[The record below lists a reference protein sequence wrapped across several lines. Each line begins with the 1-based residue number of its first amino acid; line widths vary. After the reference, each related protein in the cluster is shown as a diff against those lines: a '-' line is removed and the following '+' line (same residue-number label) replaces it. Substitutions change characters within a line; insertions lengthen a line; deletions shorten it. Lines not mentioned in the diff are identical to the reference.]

1 MTGSRAHLATRLA
14 LGLFA
19 CLIAGTLAA
28 RAEVKPFWHD
38 EIYTIV
44 GAQLPSFRVLW
55 HADREGLD
63 LAPPLNTAV
72 TMAVLK
78 LARPGRVAV
87 RLPAIAGF
95 LCAAWAAFE
104 IVRRRA
110 GAMSGLCAV
119 LVLCFTAALRFADEA
134 RGYGLMLGCF
144 GLALYGWS
152 EAAHG
157 RRRRVHLPLLAGSL
171 AAGCWAQYFGAIAFA
186 PIAAGEAVRS
196 IERRSLDLPIWAAL
210 AAGAGAVL
218 PLLPLI
224 HTAEAQAGTFWAH
237 ATLRALPSLYAFLLE
252 PLIWRPVAYVAAAI
266 LVIATAERT
275 LGRTATPRGLPAYE
289 IVAGLTALLIPAIGL
304 LGAAASTGTFAD
316 RYALDGALG
325 FAIVIPL
332 LISIVTGGRRVA
344 TAILPAVLLY
354 AFLPGAYRS
363 IRQARDPFVNP
374 FDERPTLAADAR
386 GTEAVVITGGLM
398 YLQLWYYAPRD
409 LRQHLW
415 YVADPAEALRFTG
428 TDTADRGYQEL
439 RRWAAVQAPD
449 YASFT
454 ATHSSFLLYGA
465 GSGWISDRLKAD
477 GARFDLI
484 GRELGAP
491 IMRVTR
497 APTTGGTS
505 D

>member
-1 MTGSRAHLATRLA
+1 MTGSRARLATRLA
-14 LGLFA
+14 LALFA
-19 CLIAGTLAA
+19 CVLAGTLVA
-28 RAEVKPFWHD
+28 RAQVKPFWHD

-63 LAPPLNTAV
+63 LSPPLNTAA
-72 TMAVLK
+72 TMAVLTVM
-78 LARPGRVAV
+78 RPGRVSV
-87 RLPAIAGF
+87 RLPALAGF

-119 LVLCFTAALRFADEA
+119 LVLCFTAALRFAYEA

-144 GLALYGWS
+144 GVALYGWS
-152 EAAHG
+152 EAAQG
-157 RRRRVHLPLLAGSL
+157 RRRRVHLPLLALSL

-186 PIAAGEAVRS
+186 PVLAGEAVRS
-196 IERRSLDLPIWAAL
+196 IERRTLDLPIWAAL

-237 ATLRALPSLYAFLLE
+237 ALVRNLPSLYGFVLE
-252 PLIWRPVAYVAAAI
+252 PLIWRPVGYVAVAI
-266 LVIATAERT
+266 LLITVAERT
-275 LGRTATPRGLPAYE
+275 VWRTAPPRRLPAYE
-289 IVAGLTALLIPAIGL
+289 IAAGLTAVLIPAIAL
-304 LGAAASTGTFAD
+304 LGAAASTGTFTD
-316 RYALDGALG
+316 RYGLDGSLG
-325 FAIVIPL
+325 FAIAIPL
-332 LISIVTGGRRVA
+332 LISTAARGRRVA
-344 TAILPAVLLY
+344 TALLPAVLLY
-354 AFLPGAYRS
+354 AFLPGAYIS

-374 FDERPTLAADAR
+374 FDARPTLAAEAR
-386 GTEAVVITGGLM
+386 GSEPVVITGGLM
-398 YLQLWYYAPRD
+398 YLQLWYYAPPD

-449 YASFT
+449 YASFM
-454 ATHSSFLLYGA
+454 ATHASFLLYGA
-465 GSGWISDRLKAD
+465 GSGWISDRLKTD
-477 GARFDLI
+477 GARFDVI
-484 GRELGAP
+484 GKELGAP

-497 APTTGGTS
+497 ASTTGGTS